1 MWRSVEAFKRER
13 YVYQRVLRWG
23 APRLRGNVTRPPTRG
38 RGHQLIDIEFS
49 RAVLIAA
56 CTLGIATTPVRR
68 VAAQAA
74 GNVRADT
81 VRLTLIDARARAM
94 RGNPELVA
102 ARLDTAIAIGELRQ
116 ATLPLRF
123 NPVADVLGARG
134 GNGVEA
140 GVSQEFELFGQR
152 RARVDARRAGVE
164 RATAGVANA
173 TRLTIGAVDR
183 TFYRLVSASRR
194 LALADEILA
203 LNQRLADVA
212 QRQLTAGEISRL
224 DFNLAVVELGRS
236 RSRMLATRR
245 ERAQAALELERLVG
259 LPRGTPIEP
268 VFDPSAH
275 TERDLQPLTDSTD
288 TLDIDRLTQR
298 ALGRRP
304 DLGERI
310 AASREAAS
318 ETALAR
324 REALPNLI
332 LRAASEPAKGGRVL
346 RPGLGLT
353 LPVFNFNR
361 GTVAAR
367 RAAARQ
373 TELERGAVARRVDT
387 DIATAAAA
395 YRSAAEEV
403 DVLEAVVLGPARQ
416 NRQLL
421 ETAYREGE
429 VGLPVLLL
437 IRNQAI
443 DAELDYWTAW
453 LAEREALAAL
463 LEATGD
469 NVPSRAAGR
478 Q

>member
-1 MWRSVEAFKRER
+1 MWRSVEAFKREL
-13 YVYQRVLRWG
+13 YVYQKVLRCS
-23 APRLRGNVTRPPTRG
+23 ASRRPVTTTRRRKRYWYRSIG
-38 RGHQLIDIEFS
+38 IELS
-49 RAVLIAA
+49 RAELVAA
-56 CTLGIATTPVRR
+56 CILGIAASPVRSI
-68 VAAQAA
+68 VAQASRDT
-74 GNVRADT
+74 RADT
-81 VRLTLIDARARAM
+81 VRLTLVDARARAM

-102 ARLDTAIAIGELRQ
+102 ARLDTAIATGELRQ

-123 NPVADVLGARG
+123 NPIADVLGARG

-140 GVSQEFELFGQR
+140 GISQELELFGQR
-152 RARVDARRAGVE
+152 GARVDARRVAVE

-173 TRLTIGAVDR
+173 TRLIIGAVDR

-194 LALADEILA
+194 LALADEILS

-245 ERAQAALELERLVG
+245 ERTQAALELERLVG
-259 LPRGTPIEP
+259 LPGDTPIEP
-268 VFDPSAH
+268 VFDPSGH
-275 TERDLQPLTDSTD
+275 TERELQPLTDSTD
-288 TLDIDRLTQR
+288 TLDVNRLIQR
-298 ALGRRP
+298 ALGHRP
-304 DLGERI
+304 DLVERA
-310 AASREAAS
+310 AASREALA
-318 ETALAR
+318 EATLAR

-332 LRAASEPAKGGRVL
+332 LRAASEPANRGRVL
-346 RPGLGLT
+346 RPGVGLT
-353 LPVFNFNR
+353 LPVFNFNH

-373 TELERGAVARRVDT
+373 TELERAAVVRRVGT

-403 DVLEAVVLGPARQ
+403 DVLETVVLGPARQ

-463 LEATGD
+463 LEATGE
-469 NVPSRAAGR
+469 NIRSRSVDR

>member
-1 MWRSVEAFKRER
+1 M
-13 YVYQRVLRWG
+13 YQKVFRWG
-23 APRLRGNVTRPPTRG
+23 ASRRPVTTTRG
-38 RGHQLIDIEFS
+38 RTHRQRRSIEIELSRVALVAAFTVGFS
-49 RAVLIAA
+49 
-56 CTLGIATTPVRR
+56 TTPVRR
-68 VAAQAA
+68 IVPQAP
-74 GNVRADT
+74 GTRVADT

-116 ATLPLRF
+116 AALPLRF

-140 GVSQEFELFGQR
+140 GVSQEIELFGQR
-152 RARVDARRAGVE
+152 GARVDARRAGVE
-164 RATAGVANA
+164 RATAGVADA

-245 ERAQAALELERLVG
+245 ERVQAAFELERIVG

-268 VFDPSAH
+268 VFDPSGHA
-275 TERDLQPLTDSTD
+275 ERDLQPLSDRTDS
-288 TLDIDRLTQR
+288 LDVDRLTQR

-304 DLGERI
+304 DLVERV
-310 AASREAAS
+310 AASREAAA
-318 ETALAR
+318 EAALAR

-332 LRAASEPAKGGRVL
+332 LRAASEPANGGRVV
-346 RPGLGLT
+346 RPGVGLT
-353 LPVFNFNR
+353 LPIFNFNS

-373 TELERGAVARRVDT
+373 AELERTAVATRVGT

-395 YRSAAEEV
+395 YWSAVEEV

-469 NVPSRAAGR
+469 NVRGGSVDR